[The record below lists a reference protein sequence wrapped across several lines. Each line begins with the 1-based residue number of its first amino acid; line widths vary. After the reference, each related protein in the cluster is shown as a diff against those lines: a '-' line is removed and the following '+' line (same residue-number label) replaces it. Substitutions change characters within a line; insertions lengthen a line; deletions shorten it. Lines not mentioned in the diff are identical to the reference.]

1 MKQCN
6 TFEDLQ
12 ALGIEKI
19 HEQTHIS
26 RDKLELVMGKAYD
39 KIGRVQFMGYISILE
54 REYGVD
60 LNGIKE
66 EYKAFYNENAE
77 MMAPKPSVIL
87 QANVNS
93 KPKWVLAGVGV
104 IALLIGGGYILQ
116 GKLSTSPQE
125 DVIHL
130 TTAAVEVVDQNS
142 DANVTDHNET
152 NISIAAVTP
161 VVAPEIAA
169 VPSTDANKTL
179 KPSKTLVSGKE
190 ISIVPKYKVWYGIID
205 LANGAK
211 TQAIT
216 KDPIVIDTDKNI
228 LLIMG
233 HGRVEIASS
242 EGKTQLEEKNTVYFA
257 SDHGTLKQL
266 THKEFLERNGG
277 NGW

>member
-54 REYGVD
+54 REFGVD
-60 LNGIKE
+60 LNNIKE

-93 KPKWVLAGVGV
+93 KPKWVLAGIGV
-104 IALLIGGGYILQ
+104 IALLIGGGYVLQ

-130 TTAAVEVVDQNS
+130 TTASVAVVDQNS
-142 DANVTDHNET
+142 DSNVTDQNET
-152 NISIAAVTP
+152 NMSVPAVTP
-161 VVAPEIAA
+161 VVAPEVATVA
-169 VPSTDANKTL
+169 DANKTI
-179 KPSKTLVSGKE
+179 KPAKTLVSAKE
-190 ISIVPKYKVWYGIID
+190 ISILPKYKVWYGMID

-211 TQAIT
+211 TQGIT
-216 KDPIVIDTDKNI
+216 KDPIVIDTDKNM

-233 HGRVEIASS
+233 HGRVEIASP

-257 SDHGTLKQL
+257 SDHGALKQIS
-266 THKEFLERNGG
+266 HKEFLERNGG